1 MHAHVSPMGWSPLVR
16 MGWPSTCG
24 LASWFASPL
33 VPVAVG
39 FLGGRS
45 ELQASPRAL
54 RPRNDTGGVSRARAQ
69 RDHDGLG
76 VSVGMHRAGVKTQ
89 GGTSSLSR

>member
-1 MHAHVSPMGWSPLVR
+1 MVR
-16 MGWPSTCG
+16 QPTC
-24 LASWFASPL
+24 

-76 VSVGMHRAGVKTQ
+76 VPVGMR
-89 GGTSSLSR
+89 